1 MKKDIIATA
10 KREIAEENKHEKVTE
25 AKNIIRQIEIL
36 KAQLA
41 ELNKQ
46 ISEL

>member
-1 MKKDIIATA
+1 MNSIIKAA
-10 KREIAEENKHEKVTE
+10 KREIAEENKREKVAE

-46 ISEL
+46 IAGI